1 MFNTISARELQ
12 TSYTKVLSKAKETN
26 EPLIVMR
33 NNQPAG
39 AVISMDLLK
48 KLTTILIK
56 SGDLELVDEETE
68 KRIGKAMED
77 LKTGRYTTVRT
88 KAELDQYLKSL

>member
-1 MFNTISARELQ
+1 MFNTVSARELQ
-12 TSYTKVLSKAKETN
+12 TSYTKVLSKAKMTN
-26 EPLIVMR
+26 EPFIVMR
-33 NNQPAG
+33 NNKPAG

-56 SGDLELVDEETE
+56 SGDLELIDEETE

-77 LKTGRYTTVRT
+77 LKAGRYTIASTPEEIE
-88 KAELDQYLKSL
+88 KHLKSL

>member
-1 MFNTISARELQ
+1 MFNTVSARELQ
-12 TSYTKVLSKAKETN
+12 TSYTKVLSKAKKTN
-26 EPLIVMR
+26 EPYIVMR
-33 NNQPAG
+33 NNKPAG

-77 LKTGRYTTVRT
+77 LKAGRYTTVRT
-88 KAELDQYLKSL
+88 KAELDEYLKSL